1 MAPYVRVTSSA
12 NIRHA
17 EIAEAEARSVDL
29 PAELFVFTDREENHM
44 NGIFIFLLLL
54 PLSVL
59 AADQPEGG
67 HWKKI
72 DRKDIAI
79 EDLAHS
85 FFFHTDMVP
94 ERLAAI
100 ISEAGIDRI
109 KPAIAEHGREMKDD
123 RKIATR
129 ARRICAKLQAARN
142 GADFARLLT
151 RLEEEYESGQ
161 QQAARNILAKL
172 DPDDRKA
179 LEDYLNTEFRRGS
192 GRSRLDYAAMFA
204 AGPFPSPQTTA
215 MTKKACDGA
224 TKAEAR
230 VQS

>member
-1 MAPYVRVTSSA
+1 M
-12 NIRHA
+12 
-17 EIAEAEARSVDL
+17 
-29 PAELFVFTDREENHM
+29 FTDREGIIM
-44 NGIFIFLLLL
+44 NGIFIVLLLL

-59 AADQPEGG
+59 AADQPEGRY
-67 HWKKI
+67 WKKV
-72 DRKDIAI
+72 DQKDIAI
-79 EDLAHS
+79 DDLAHS

-100 ISEAGIDRI
+100 ISEAGIHRI
-109 KPAIAEHGREMKDD
+109 KPAIAEHGREMKDTAQ
-123 RKIATR
+123 IASR
-129 ARRICAKLQAARN
+129 ARHVCRKLQAARS
-142 GADFARLLT
+142 GAEFARLLA

-172 DPDDRKA
+172 DADDRKA

-192 GRSRLDYAAMFA
+192 ARSRLDYAAMFA
-204 AGPFPSPQTTA
+204 TGPFPSPQTTA

-230 VQS
+230 GQS